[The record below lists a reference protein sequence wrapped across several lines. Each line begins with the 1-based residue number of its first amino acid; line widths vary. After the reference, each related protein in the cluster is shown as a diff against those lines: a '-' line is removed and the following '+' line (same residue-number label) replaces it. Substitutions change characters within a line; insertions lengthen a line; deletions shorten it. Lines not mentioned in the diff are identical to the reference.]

1 MNYKEKYETA
11 LEGIREILSSGQDSI
26 KMSRLQLR
34 LQGIFPELN
43 ETDDEKIR
51 KVISDI
57 LLIDSDEI
65 REILDVN
72 NVLMQDI
79 NAWLE
84 KQGEQ
89 NYKIIKGKNYL
100 CTKTHKY
107 AGAEWIEGVKY
118 YSPEDYSLVN
128 QGCTYHCPKYSKE
141 EHTNLFKEVEYD
153 GCLEK
158 QGEKKSTDKI
168 QFGKEYKCIA
178 SPRYSTFMIG
188 KIYKPEDKFL
198 CRFMNFCSD
207 CFEPIEDSEPKFK
220 VGDWIVCK
228 DRGVF
233 LDGRKFAQITK
244 IEGEKHWFDTAIT
257 YLKAEDIRLW
267 TLEDA
272 EDGDILY
279 SKKHNLLW
287 RYKNTKECYCC
298 INLNYD
304 RNNISIGNEIVI
316 PNDVRPAT
324 QEQRDLLFDKML
336 QHTFSEINN
345 KKELKKQGEH
355 NPTDNDDK
363 IEPKFH
369 EGDWVV
375 VSGEVIL
382 ICDIRNNLY
391 DVMFADGEH
400 RHYDTN
406 ILDKESRLWTI
417 ADAKDGDVL
426 VASDDSIFIFAGV
439 AYCACKYYVALTVYN
454 DVSISKD
461 VELSSWEMSNAVH
474 PATKEQCDHL
484 FKVMKEK
491 GYKWCNEKKELKKIG
506 ELTSTDIAN
515 KPEPMFKVGEW
526 VVRKDKQHFCNGSK
540 TVQIIKIDRNMCDFD
555 CGSWLY
561 DKDIRPWS
569 IYDAQVGDVL
579 ISWTNKPFIYNGFF
593 NESVVGAYCGLNT
606 FNRIIIADKQDYLYY
621 NWTIKKDIRPATKE
635 QRDFLFKKMKESGY
649 EWDSEKKEL
658 IRRT

>member
-65 REILDVN
+65 REILDAN

-79 NAWLE
+79 DAW
-84 KQGEQ
+84 
-89 NYKIIKGKNYL
+89 
-100 CTKTHKY
+100 
-107 AGAEWIEGVKY
+107 
-118 YSPEDYSLVN
+118 
-128 QGCTYHCPKYSKE
+128 
-141 EHTNLFKEVEYD
+141 
-153 GCLEK
+153 LEK

-178 SPRYSTFMIG
+178 SPRYSTFMTG

-198 CRFMNFCSD
+198 CSFMNFCSD
-207 CFEPIEDSEPKFK
+207 CFEPIEDSDAKFH
-220 VGDWIVCK
+220 VGDWV
-228 DRGVF
+228 
-233 LDGRKFAQITK
+233 A
-244 IEGEKHWFDTAIT
+244 
-257 YLKAEDIRLW
+257 
-267 TLEDA
+267 
-272 EDGDILY
+272 
-279 SKKHNLLW
+279 
-287 RYKNTKECYCC
+287 
-298 INLNYD
+298 
-304 RNNISIGNEIVI
+304 
-316 PNDVRPAT
+316 VR
-324 QEQRDLLFDKML
+324 
-336 QHTFSEINN
+336 
-345 KKELKKQGEH
+345 
-355 NPTDNDDK
+355 
-363 IEPKFH
+363 
-369 EGDWVV
+369 
-375 VSGEVIL
+375 GEVIL

-426 VASDDSIFIFAGV
+426 VASDGSIFIFAGV

-474 PATKEQCDHL
+474 PATKEQCNHL

-491 GYKWCNEKKELKKIG
+491 GYKWYNEKKELKKIG

-621 NWTIKKDIRPATKE
+621 NWTIKKDVRPATKQ
-635 QRDFLFKKMKESGY
+635 QRDLFFQKMEENGY
-649 EWDSEKKEL
+649 EWDDEKKEV
-658 IRRT
+658 IKRI